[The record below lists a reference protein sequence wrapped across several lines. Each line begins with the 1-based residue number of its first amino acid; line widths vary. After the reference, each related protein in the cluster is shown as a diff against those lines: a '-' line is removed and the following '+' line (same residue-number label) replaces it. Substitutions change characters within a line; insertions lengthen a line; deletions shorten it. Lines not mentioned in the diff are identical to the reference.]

1 MIKLLTHNDNDLQS
15 PVAKS
20 RKKYERLLREGVAVW
35 QTCRRIGAL
44 RVGFDSY
51 PEFHLSLDLQ

>member
-1 MIKLLTHNDNDLQS
+1 MIKFLTHNDNDLQS

-20 RKKYERLLREGVAVW
+20 GKKYERLLREAVAVW

-44 RVGFDSY
+44 RMGSI
-51 PEFHLSLDLQ
+51 HTQGLI